1 MRAKTLAVLAFAA
14 LLSSGNLY
22 AKKAAKDAPLPEYQV
37 GITGLYV
44 VPDREAPEVTV
55 SKTEPGSPAAGKFQ
69 ADDEILAVN
78 GTKLALPD
86 SRVQLGDAITAAE
99 AADGKMTFTVK
110 RGDSTLQVSIAIPM
124 LGAYSKTW
132 PVDCPK
138 TRKIVDAAAAQAV
151 ERFKSG
157 SLRLPARDACLS
169 LLFLLSTAKAEH
181 VQAAKEA
188 VGAYLSSGGKT
199 GSHTWNNGFLSIALG
214 EYYLRTGEKPV
225 LGVLKAI
232 VDDSYERMTCGGWG
246 HWNYPNPG
254 YTRSGL
260 VNAAGG
266 PLFVGMVLARECGVP
281 ISDASFRKNLK
292 YFYRFAGFGGVPY
305 GDQRPGGGAATNGKS
320 GMAGVGFSLLPDK
333 CYQMAA
339 QQYGVEQADSAFGF
353 EGGHTGNMTN
363 VLWRGLCAVHVPEDM
378 QDHYRK
384 HMDSLRWYYELCRH
398 PRGGWQMLP
407 TKAGEQRYATGEW
420 GMCIALT
427 YTAPWRTLRI
437 TGAPPT
443 KFSKVKPVGEVMP
456 KAPEFLTPRHAEG
469 YKDSDFQDLET
480 IVMTLKWDARNPFYK
495 QSKNPGEPLVQ
506 REPSE
511 KLPPIEYIARHMRHY
526 NPVVRAQAACAIGYY
541 GDAAIGEIDKA
552 LRSTDARVRRAGLEG
567 LSGYHTFFMQQ
578 SPFTYTHAGIEK
590 VVPLLVGIL
599 QNPRSDMWE
608 IDGALWAISNAAP
621 ETIAKHLPLLTKFL
635 KDDEWW
641 VHSAAMVAISEAG
654 TLAAPAMGE
663 LFEYFGRTSHV
674 CARNDAVDYL
684 RKLVNVDKVV
694 LSPAVR
700 RQALAVLGEDLVD
713 LNDRE
718 RSYVRRGSG
727 YYDAG
732 NGRVLS
738 MFGPEELGTIA
749 DKINEFLARV
759 GDPSISINSQE
770 SYQNFSWVLTGDKW
784 GNAGLIST
792 IEKAD
797 AATRAKLM
805 PGLKALLAGGLDKMF
820 TGKGKGKAQ
829 VEVIGKMKQTVAK
842 MVADYEEAHG
852 PVRPYPPKK
861 WTGFDRILHG
871 KGADDL
877 PDPQAV
883 TD

>member
-1 MRAKTLAVLAFAA
+1 MRSKALVAVVVIGLVSAG
-14 LLSSGNLY
+14 SLY

-37 GITGLYV
+37 GVTGIYV
-44 VPDREAPEVTV
+44 IPDRTEPTVTV
-55 SKTEPGSPAAGKFQ
+55 SKTEPGTLAAGKFQ
-69 ADDEILAVN
+69 AGDVIIAVN
-78 GTKLALPD
+78 GVKLALPD

-99 AADGKMTFTVK
+99 AADGKLTYSILRNEKPM
-110 RGDSTLQVSIAIPM
+110 QVAIAIPV
-124 LGAYSKTW
+124 LGVYSKTW

-138 TRKIVDAAAAQAV
+138 SKMIVAAVAAYTTRQ
-151 ERFKSG
+151 FQSG
-157 SLRLPARDACLS
+157 RLALPARDAALS
-169 LLFLLSTAKAEH
+169 LLFLLSTGEDSDLS
-181 VQAAKEA
+181 AARA
-188 VGAYLSSGGKT
+188 AMKT
-199 GSHTWNNGFLSIALG
+199 YISTNPDPGSHTWNNGFLSMALG
-214 EYYLRTGEKPV
+214 EYYLRTGDKSV
-225 LGVLKAI
+225 LSPLQKI

-266 PLFVGMVLARECGVP
+266 PLFVGMCLARECGVNVP
-281 ISDASFRKNLK
+281 EASFKQNLR

-333 CYQMAA
+333 CYQMAGW
-339 QQYGVEQADSAFGF
+339 QYGMEQADSAFGF

-363 VLWRGLCAVHVPEDM
+363 VLWRGLCAVHVPQDM
-378 QDHYRK
+378 EDHYRK
-384 HMDSLRWYYELCRH
+384 HMDSLRWYYELCRL
-398 PRGGWQMLP
+398 PRGGFQLLP
-407 TKAGEQRYATGEW
+407 TKAGEARYATSEW

-495 QSKNPGEPLVQ
+495 PRKSPEEPLVQ

-526 NPVVRAQAACAIGYY
+526 NPVVRSQASCAIGYY

-567 LSGYHTFFMQQ
+567 LTGYHTFFMQK

-590 VVPLLVGIL
+590 VVPLLIAIL
-599 QNPRSDMWE
+599 QNPKSDMWE

-674 CARNDAVDYL
+674 CARNDAVDRL

-700 RQALAVLGEDLVD
+700 RQALAVLGQDLVD
-713 LNDRE
+713 LSDRE
-718 RSYVRRGSG
+718 RSYVRRGGG

-759 GDPSISINSQE
+759 GDPNISINSQE

-820 TGKGKGKAQ
+820 TAKGKGKAQ
-829 VEVIGKMKQTVAK
+829 VEAIGKMKQTVAK
-842 MVADYEEAHG
+842 MVADYEKAHG
-852 PVRPYPPKK
+852 PVMPYPPKK